1 LKIEIKSINSCKKE
15 LTIEVA
21 AETLK
26 EDYNSVC
33 HKFLKQARVPG
44 FRPGKAPMSLIKQR
58 YKEAIREDFLE
69 AAVQRH
75 FLAAVK
81 SENFSPLQSPHVH
94 DLSYSEGQP
103 LRFKAAFEV
112 LPKLEIC
119 NYKGLEIERIL
130 PEVRDEEIETSLK
143 QMQGRLAQFVP
154 EENRAVRSGD
164 FAVITYSGKFTD
176 GTHPSVSSK
185 DVYCEVGGANTLPEF
200 SENLVGARIG
210 ETKTFS
216 IKYGQDFPN
225 KKLAGKEVE
234 YTLELQAIKLKK
246 IPELSDEFAKD
257 VGEFATLEELRNKIR
272 ADLTAEKERA
282 IRADMHS
289 KLLDQVIENN
299 PFEVPEVMVHQQ
311 AENRLND
318 YVRTLLVQGIHPQ
331 TLDMNWSEF
340 QERQREQAV
349 HDVKAAL
356 VLEQIADQENVGV
369 TDEEV
374 DEEISKRAQEAQ
386 QSFEAVKSRL
396 TKEGGTD
403 RIKDRI
409 RNRKSLDLLLSF
421 ATLKSPQAVIVQ
433 P

>member
-1 LKIEIKSINSCKKE
+1 MEIEVKSINSCKKE
-15 LTIEVA
+15 LIIEVE
-21 AETLK
+21 AEALK

-33 HKFLKQARVPG
+33 HKFLKHARVPG
-44 FRPGKAPMSLIKQR
+44 FRPGKAPMALIKQR

-69 AAVQRH
+69 AAVQKH
-75 FLAAVK
+75 FLVAVR
-81 SENFSPLQSPHVH
+81 SEKFSPLQSPHIH

-103 LRFKAAFEV
+103 LRFKAAFEI
-112 LPKLEIC
+112 LPNLEIS
-119 NYKGLEIERIL
+119 NYKGLVIERIL
-130 PEVRDEEIETSLK
+130 PEVTDGEIETSLK
-143 QMQGRLAQFVP
+143 QMQGRMAQFVP
-154 EENRAVRSGD
+154 EENRAVQSGD
-164 FAVITYSGKFTD
+164 FAVIAYTGKFTD
-176 GTHPSVSSK
+176 GTQPGLSSK
-185 DVYCEVGGANTLPEF
+185 DVYCEVGGPNTLPEF

-210 ETKTFS
+210 ETRTFS
-216 IKYGQDFPN
+216 IKYSQDFPN

-246 IPELSDEFAKD
+246 IPELSDDFAKD
-257 VGEFATLEELRNKIR
+257 VGEFATLDDLRKKIR
-272 ADLTAEKERA
+272 ADLLAEKERA
-282 IRADMHS
+282 IRSDMQS

-299 PFEVPEVMVHQQ
+299 SFEVPEVMVHKQ

-318 YVRTLLVQGIHPQ
+318 YVRTLLMQGIHPQ

-340 QERQREQAV
+340 QARQRAQAV

-356 VLEQIADQENVGV
+356 VLQQIANQENVGV
-369 TDEEV
+369 TDAEV

-396 TKEGGTD
+396 TKDGGTD
-403 RIKDRI
+403 RIRDRI

-421 ATLKSPQAVIVQ
+421 ATFKSPQAAIVQ

>member
-1 LKIEIKSINSCKKE
+1 MEIEVKSINSCKKE
-15 LTIEVA
+15 LIIEVE
-21 AETLK
+21 AEALK

-33 HKFLKQARVPG
+33 HKFLKHARVPG
-44 FRPGKAPMSLIKQR
+44 FRPGKAPMALIKQR

-69 AAVQRH
+69 AAVQKH
-75 FLAAVK
+75 FLVAVR
-81 SENFSPLQSPHVH
+81 SEKFSPLQSPHIH

-103 LRFKAAFEV
+103 LRFKAAFEI
-112 LPKLEIC
+112 LPNLEIS
-119 NYKGLEIERIL
+119 NYKGLVIERIL
-130 PEVRDEEIETSLK
+130 PEVTDGEIETSLK
-143 QMQGRLAQFVP
+143 QMQGRMAQFVP
-154 EENRAVRSGD
+154 EENRAVQSGD
-164 FAVITYSGKFTD
+164 FAVIAYTGKFTD
-176 GTHPSVSSK
+176 GTQPGLSSK
-185 DVYCEVGGANTLPEF
+185 DVYCEVGGPNTLPEF

-210 ETKTFS
+210 ETRTFS
-216 IKYGQDFPN
+216 IKYSQDFPN

-246 IPELSDEFAKD
+246 IPELSDDFAKD
-257 VGEFATLEELRNKIR
+257 VGEFATLDDLRKKIR
-272 ADLTAEKERA
+272 ADLLAEKERA
-282 IRADMHS
+282 IRSDMQS

-299 PFEVPEVMVHQQ
+299 SFEVPEVMVHKQ

-318 YVRTLLVQGIHPQ
+318 YVRTLLMQGIHPQ
-331 TLDMNWSEF
+331 TLDMNWAEF

-356 VLEQIADQENVGV
+356 VLQQIANQENVGV
-369 TDEEV
+369 TDAEV

-396 TKEGGTD
+396 TKDGGTD
-403 RIKDRI
+403 RIRDRI

-421 ATLKSPQAVIVQ
+421 ATFKSPQAAIVQ